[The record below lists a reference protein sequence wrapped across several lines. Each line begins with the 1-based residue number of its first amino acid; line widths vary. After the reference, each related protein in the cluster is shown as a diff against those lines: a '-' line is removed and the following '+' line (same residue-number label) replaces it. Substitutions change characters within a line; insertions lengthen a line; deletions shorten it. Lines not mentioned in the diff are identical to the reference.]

1 MLSHDNYTWV
11 VDSVGTHFKFS
22 SPENLGK
29 GRILSILP
37 LSHVAAQFID
47 LVVAV
52 KFGFSVFFTDPT
64 ALQGSL
70 VKFLKI
76 AKP

>member
-1 MLSHDNYTWV
+1 
-11 VDSVGTHFKFS
+11 
-22 SPENLGK
+22 
-29 GRILSILP
+29 LP

-47 LVVAV
+47 LIVAV

-64 ALQGSL
+64 ALQGNL